1 MGARAGPH
9 PLWASPKF
17 AFLRRNKL
25 LLHCSKLVAL
35 RFSKNSRGPGAAKRS
50 AMLKTLAVLKKWSAI
65 PVVKYS
71 LIAVASVLWLVGL
84 ADQVP
89 DLMQTAKYVGISL
102 LMVAVAVI

>member
-1 MGARAGPH
+1 MT
-9 PLWASPKF
+9 
-17 AFLRRNKL
+17 
-25 LLHCSKLVAL
+25 
-35 RFSKNSRGPGAAKRS
+35 
-50 AMLKTLAVLKKWSAI
+50 KTIAVIRKWSAI

-102 LMVAVAVI
+102 LMVTLSVI

>member
-1 MGARAGPH
+1 VVESCKLAI
-9 PLWASPKF
+9 LQ
-17 AFLRRNKL
+17 RNKL
-25 LLHCSKLVAL
+25 LLHCNIRGIDLSDQQAA
-35 RFSKNSRGPGAAKRS
+35 GPGAAKRS
-50 AMLKTLAVLKKWSAI
+50 AMTKTIAVIRKWSAI

-102 LMVAVAVI
+102 LMVTLSVI